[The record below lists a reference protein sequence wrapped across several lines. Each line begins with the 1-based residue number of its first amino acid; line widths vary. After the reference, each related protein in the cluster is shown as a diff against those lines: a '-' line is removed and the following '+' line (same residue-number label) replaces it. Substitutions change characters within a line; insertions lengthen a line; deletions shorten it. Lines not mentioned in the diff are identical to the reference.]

1 MTYRNLKYL
10 VYNDIFRNFV
20 KKYNFKINI
29 SDTIL
34 LVSDCIILEIYG
46 FNIEDIVY
54 FDIYIENYK
63 KYTNVGRLC
72 EGKPDKAILDILKII
87 SNTHQ
92 EPIIKSNEINL
103 VVALKAE
110 QWFFMYIEIMKVFF
124 DDFLKCNF
132 GGYEQYFTPTFHN
145 KIQLFEEQFKFLILE
160 DIDFLQKNRIT
171 Q

>member
-10 VYNDIFRNFV
+10 LYNDIFKNFV

-29 SDTIL
+29 DDTIL

-46 FNIEDIVY
+46 FYVEDIIY
-54 FDIYIENYK
+54 FDIYTGNYK
-63 KYTNVGRLC
+63 NYTNVDRLC
-72 EGKPDKAILDILKII
+72 DNIPDKIILDILKRVR
-87 SNTHQ
+87 STHQ

-110 QWFFMYIEIMKVFF
+110 QWFFIYIEIMNEFF

-132 GGYEQYFTPTFHN
+132 DVYEQYFTPTFEN
-145 KIQLFEEQFKFLILE
+145 KIQLFEAQFKYLIFE
-160 DIDFLQKNRIT
+160 DIDLIT
-171 Q
+171 K